1 VVVVVVVV
9 IVAAELKN
17 LNLTYFCHLHT
28 TASFVLKLVS
38 CFCIFSLFLSFIC
51 CPLFSWF
58 VCGFVLNSV
67 QSTPTLW
74 AFRLWNI
81 VCVELRIH
89 VHKI

>member
-1 VVVVVVVV
+1 MVVVV